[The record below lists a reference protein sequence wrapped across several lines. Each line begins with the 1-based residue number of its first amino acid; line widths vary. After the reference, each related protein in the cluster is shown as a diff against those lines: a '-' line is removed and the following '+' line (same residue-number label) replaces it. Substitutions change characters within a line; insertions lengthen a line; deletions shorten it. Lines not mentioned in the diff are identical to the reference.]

1 VVEDGSGGMRNNGF
15 HLDAMADRRPRTE
28 NNGIGIWD
36 VILIAASG
44 IVSVGLMVW
53 FIVAIVLGVISLLS

>member
-1 VVEDGSGGMRNNGF
+1 MVEDGGDRMRNNGF
-15 HLDAMADRRPRTE
+15 HLDAMADNRSRSE
-28 NNGIGIWD
+28 NRGIGIWD

-53 FIVAIVLGVISLLS
+53 FIAAIVLGVISLLS